1 MLHNLVISLRKLRTV
16 ERKLLHRE
24 LNLPSCYLI
33 LLSPTAWVKGYRK
46 DWIGVLPQNG
56 CEGEPHHSG
65 IPSMTTKF

>member
-56 CEGEPHHSG
+56 CERGASSFWNP
-65 IPSMTTKF
+65 